1 MLGKNRAEGVGVRVW
16 GGEDPVEPN
25 RGDIRGD
32 KVVSVSVFDVVMG
45 LGKKAF
51 EGGELG
57 KRISRFETR
66 RPKHVEMGHEGWV
79 VEGGEGEFGG
89 VAGGED
95 GEKFQADGHVR
106 VELLLAQE
114 GVACDEGGGGKNGA
128 VSFREVGVDAVK
140 ARGAR
145 RDFGVVG
152 VEEEGVGVLLKVGE
166 VESLKEGIPGGAAGE
181 GFGAGGVRGVSDEVE
196 VAREE
201 DDWAESGERTEED
214 GERAVDKAA
223 EVFLGAESGAVVRQ
237 GEETKVT
244 DDEARLGAGVAGK
257 EEEGNVPVQ
266 VVMGG
271 DTVDGVVPEE
281 GGVEG
286 GEDTSFE
293 FGEGNFGGVERVVVV
308 ENSVVGEERAEG
320 GSFAGAEFGFL
331 KTDDFVGADVRNGA
345 VERVI
350 GVVGVVSEGGDV
362 VGDQGEV

>member
-1 MLGKNRAEGVGVRVW
+1 MLPGDDQRRATR
-16 GGEDPVEPN
+16 
-25 RGDIRGD
+25 RACR
-32 KVVSVSVFDVVMG
+32 SH
-45 LGKKAF
+45 LGHGH
-51 EGGELG
+51 ERQGELG
-57 KRISRFETR
+57 RC
-66 RPKHVEMGHEGWV
+66 
-79 VEGGEGEFGG
+79 
-89 VAGGED
+89 AGA
-95 GEKFQADGHVR
+95 QA
-106 VELLLAQE
+106 
-114 GVACDEGGGGKNGA
+114 
-128 VSFREVGVDAVK
+128 VDL
-140 ARGAR
+140 
-145 RDFGVVG
+145 RDI
-152 VEEEGVGVLLKVGE
+152 L
-166 VESLKEGIPGGAAGE
+166 
-181 GFGAGGVRGVSDEVE
+181 VRGT
-196 VAREE
+196 
-201 DDWAESGERTEED
+201 W
-214 GERAVDKAA
+214 
-223 EVFLGAESGAVVRQ
+223 SGAVVRQ

-350 GVVGVVSEGGDV
+350 GVVGVVREGGDV

>member
-1 MLGKNRAEGVGVRVW
+1 M
-16 GGEDPVEPN
+16 
-25 RGDIRGD
+25 
-32 KVVSVSVFDVVMG
+32 
-45 LGKKAF
+45 
-51 EGGELG
+51 
-57 KRISRFETR
+57 
-66 RPKHVEMGHEGWV
+66 
-79 VEGGEGEFGG
+79 
-89 VAGGED
+89 
-95 GEKFQADGHVR
+95 
-106 VELLLAQE
+106 
-114 GVACDEGGGGKNGA
+114 
-128 VSFREVGVDAVK
+128 
-140 ARGAR
+140 
-145 RDFGVVG
+145 
-152 VEEEGVGVLLKVGE
+152 GVLLKVGE

-331 KTDDFVGADVRNGA
+331 ETDDFERADVRNGA

-350 GVVGVVSEGGDV
+350 GVIGVVREGGDI
-362 VGDQGEV
+362 VGDQGEVGCF

>member
-1 MLGKNRAEGVGVRVW
+1 M
-16 GGEDPVEPN
+16 
-25 RGDIRGD
+25 
-32 KVVSVSVFDVVMG
+32 
-45 LGKKAF
+45 
-51 EGGELG
+51 
-57 KRISRFETR
+57 
-66 RPKHVEMGHEGWV
+66 
-79 VEGGEGEFGG
+79 
-89 VAGGED
+89 
-95 GEKFQADGHVR
+95 
-106 VELLLAQE
+106 
-114 GVACDEGGGGKNGA
+114 
-128 VSFREVGVDAVK
+128 
-140 ARGAR
+140 
-145 RDFGVVG
+145 
-152 VEEEGVGVLLKVGE
+152 GVLLKVGE

-244 DDEARLGAGVAGK
+244 DDEARLGAGVAGE
-257 EEEGNVPVQ
+257 EEEGDVSVQ

-271 DTVDGVVPEE
+271 DTVDGVVPDE

-293 FGEGNFGGVERVVVV
+293 FGEGSFGGVERVVVV

-331 KTDDFVGADVRNGA
+331 ETDDFERADVRNGA

-350 GVVGVVSEGGDV
+350 GVIGVVREGGDI
-362 VGDQGEV
+362 VGDQGEVRDRVGVGEVRGRIGIGEARGIEERGDWGLNRGR

>member
-1 MLGKNRAEGVGVRVW
+1 MFGKNRAEGVRVRVW

-25 RGDIRGD
+25 RGDVRGD
-32 KVVSVSVFDVVMG
+32 KVVSVSVLDVVMG

-51 EGGELG
+51 ESGELG
-57 KRISRFETR
+57 KRIGRFEMR
-66 RPKHVEMGHEGWV
+66 SPKHVEMWHEGWV
-79 VEGGEGEFGG
+79 VEGREREFEG

-106 VELLLAQE
+106 IEFLLAQE
-114 GVACDEGGGGKNGA
+114 GVAGDEGSGGKNGA
-128 VSFREVGVDAVK
+128 VSFREVGVDAVE

-145 RDFGVVG
+145 KDFGVIG
-152 VEEEGVGVLLKVGE
+152 VEEEGVGVLMKVGE
-166 VESLKEGIPGGAAGE
+166 VESHKEGIPGGAAGE
-181 GFGAGGVRGVSDEVE
+181 GFGAGGVGGVSDEVE

-201 DDWAESGERTEED
+201 DDWAESGERTEEE

-237 GEETKVT
+237 GEESKVT
-244 DDEARLGAGVAGK
+244 DDEAGLGAGIAGEK
-257 EEEGNVPVQ
+257 EEGNVSVQ

-271 DTVDGVVPEE
+271 DTVDVVVPEE

-293 FGEGNFGGVERVVVV
+293 FGEGSFGGVERVVVV

-320 GSFAGAEFGFL
+320 GSFAGAEFGLL

-350 GVVGVVSEGGDV
+350 GVVGVVREGGDV
-362 VGDQGEV
+362 VGDQEEV